1 MIKGLRN
8 SKKKIEMSKL
18 ILYALFVVMVSMII
32 ISVALAF
39 AGMATAYEIAMT
51 GVFSLATISVGFYYW
66 KAKAE
71 NMHKY
76 KQDDKIT
83 MAGDENENK

>member
-1 MIKGLRN
+1 MTKGLQN

-18 ILYALFVVMVSMII
+18 ILYALFVIMIPMII
-32 ISVALAF
+32 ISAVLAF
-39 AGMATAYEIAMT
+39 LGYPTSYDIAMT
-51 GVFSLATISVGFYYW
+51 GFFGLVSIAEGFYYW